1 MAPVLLSTV
10 DLFFTLLT
18 FAIIAR
24 ALLSW
29 FPQDPYNPNPAVVLL
44 NRLTDPILN
53 PIRRFIPPIGM
64 MDITPI
70 VALIILQI
78 LQALIDNILLGL

>member
-1 MAPVLLSTV
+1 MVMALQLIDFILTLLS
-10 DLFFTLLT
+10 

-29 FPQDPYNPNPAVVLL
+29 FVRDPYNPLVYWLD
-44 NRLTDPILN
+44 RITN
-53 PIRRFIPPIGM
+53 PIMEPLHRVIPPIGM

-70 VALIILQI
+70 VALLILQFI
-78 LQALIDNILLGL
+78 QAIIQNVIVGMY